1 MKVTFPH
8 MGNQYVATKVLL
20 DELGV
25 ENIVPPECNKDTL
38 DIGTKHSPES
48 ICLPLKVNIGNYIES
63 VKMGADTIVL
73 TGSCGPCR
81 FGYYSILQKEILK
94 SMGHDNLKFILLD
107 PPQGDYRNF
116 FKRIYELTNT
126 KNPYRII
133 KALIKSTRIL
143 YLLDEMED
151 LSYYKRPRQAKQG
164 EVDIYYDGF
173 HRAVREVHGYKE
185 VYSLLKDTIGKMKAI
200 EEDPDRDVIKIGI
213 IGEIYTIIEPF
224 VNLNVEKKLGD
235 MGVEI
240 DKSLKISRWLTEHLY
255 LQPLGLTGEK
265 DIWRAAKPYIKT
277 MIGGHARET
286 IGYAVVYGQRGYDG
300 IIQIYP
306 LTCMPEIV
314 AQSIL
319 PTVEK
324 DYSIPYLCL
333 IVDEMTGEAGYS
345 TRLEAFVDLL
355 RRRKEKAYNGELLS
369 GN

>member
-25 ENIVPPECNKDTL
+25 DSVIPPECSKETL

-48 ICLPLKVNIGNYIES
+48 ICLPLKINIGNYIES
-63 VKMGADTIVL
+63 IRQGADTVVL

-94 SMGHDNLKFILLD
+94 TMGHHLNFILLD
-107 PPQGDYRNF
+107 PPQGDYNKF
-116 FKRIYELTNT
+116 FNSVYKLANT

-133 KALIKSTRIL
+133 KALAKATKAL
-143 YLLDEMED
+143 YGVDEIDEIA
-151 LSYYKRPRQAKQG
+151 YYKRPREKKLG
-164 EVDIYYDGF
+164 DTDRYYDQF
-173 HRAVREVHGYKE
+173 HRDIRKVKGFKE
-185 VYSLLKDTIGKMKAI
+185 VKALIEDTKEKMRLV
-200 EEDPDRDVIKIGI
+200 EEDPERDVIKIGL

-224 VNLNVEKKLGD
+224 VNLDIEKKLGYL
-235 MGVEI
+235 GVEI

-255 LQPLGLTGEK
+255 LQPLKLSSEK
-265 DIWRAAKPYIKT
+265 KIWAEAKPYLGS

-286 IGYAVVYGQRGYDG
+286 VGYAVKYAKEGYDG
-300 IIQIYP
+300 LIQVYP
-306 LTCMPEIV
+306 FTCMPEIV

-319 PTVEK
+319 PSVEK
-324 DYSIPYLCL
+324 DFNIPYLCW
-333 IVDEMTGEAGYS
+333 IVDEMTGEAGFN

-355 RRRKEKAYNGELLS
+355 RRRKETRGNDKLLS
-369 GN
+369 GY